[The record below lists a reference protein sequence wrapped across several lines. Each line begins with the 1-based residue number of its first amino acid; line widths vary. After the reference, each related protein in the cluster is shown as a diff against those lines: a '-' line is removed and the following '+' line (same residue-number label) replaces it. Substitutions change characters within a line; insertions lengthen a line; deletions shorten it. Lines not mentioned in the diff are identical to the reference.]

1 MSEKKIMLGDT
12 PIEDVAA
19 ALKVVSDALI
29 WIAENVETTDEE
41 TMDNIR
47 AGFVILAIDE
57 MTTRPIRNMVAR
69 KLAED
74 IRRKEAEK
82 EKLQTIPIAA
92 FRATEKS

>member
-1 MSEKKIMLGDT
+1 MLGDT

-19 ALKVVSDALI
+19 ALKVVGNALI

-41 TMDNIR
+41 TMNNIR
-47 AGFVILAIDE
+47 AGFMLLAIDE
-57 MTTRPIRNMVAR
+57 MTNKPIRNMIAR

-74 IRRKEAEK
+74 IRREKEAEK

>member
-1 MSEKKIMLGDT
+1 MS
-12 PIEDVAA
+12 
-19 ALKVVSDALI
+19 
-29 WIAENVETTDEE
+29 
-41 TMDNIR
+41 NIR
-47 AGFVILAIDE
+47 AGFMLLAIDE
-57 MTTRPIRNMVAR
+57 MTMKPIRNMIAR

>member
-12 PIEDVAA
+12 PFEDVAE
-19 ALKVVSDALI
+19 ALKVVSDALF

-41 TMDNIR
+41 VMSNIR
-47 AGFVILAIDE
+47 AGFMLLAIDE
-57 MTTRPIRNMVAR
+57 MTMKPIRNMIAR